1 MVIVRGINMFSLCE
15 HHLVPF
21 FGTVR
26 MWRGEGGREG
36 EGGGGRGDAWAWVVV
51 MQIWKAKV
59 TENQNQILKVQP
71 LSSELEF

>member
-36 EGGGGRGDAWAWVVV
+36 EGGGGRGGCLGLGGGDAN
-51 MQIWKAKV
+51 MESK
-59 TENQNQILKVQP
+59 
-71 LSSELEF
+71 SD